1 MAKCKMKRIEIAA
14 LLSDSK
20 KIVERLQ
27 RRGVVEICDNTDE
40 ELVRL
45 NTQAMIGVFEKNLNL
60 AEQAKEIMARYVPV
74 KTGLFDSLRGRRE
87 LTTEAFG
94 KQVEQAERMLK
105 KCYDIVSLEK
115 QIHDASEEMIRQRTQ
130 MDALEPGESWM
141 SPCGRLN
148 APHALLCSS
157 LPGFHSAE
165 ELTAFL
171 REGDNAPTAFE
182 LEVAFRHKRANLH
195 LGDLPGYH
203 CAAGGGGV
211 RAQGFARPS
220 DRERSR
226 RRVHPGQCSCAR
238 ANAKTAVNRAR
249 KEIGRLHWL

>member
-130 MDALEPGESWM
+130 MDALEPWRKLDVSM
-141 SPCGRLN
+141 
-148 APHALLCSS
+148 AAALQAACPAST
-157 LPGFHSAE
+157 P
-165 ELTAFL
+165 L
-171 REGDNAPTAFE
+171 R
-182 LEVAFRHKRANLH
+182 
-195 LGDLPGYH
+195 
-203 CAAGGGGV
+203 
-211 RAQGFARPS
+211 S
-220 DRERSR
+220 SR
-226 RRVHPGQCSCAR
+226 RFYGKGTMLRQHLNWRSLSPQKSKPAFG
-238 ANAKTAVNRAR
+238 
-249 KEIGRLHWL
+249 

>member
-87 LTTEAFG
+87 LTT
-94 KQVEQAERMLK
+94 VL
-105 KCYDIVSLEK
+105 
-115 QIHDASEEMIRQRTQ
+115 
-130 MDALEPGESWM
+130 
-141 SPCGRLN
+141 
-148 APHALLCSS
+148 
-157 LPGFHSAE
+157 
-165 ELTAFL
+165 
-171 REGDNAPTAFE
+171 
-182 LEVAFRHKRANLH
+182 
-195 LGDLPGYH
+195 
-203 CAAGGGGV
+203 
-211 RAQGFARPS
+211 
-220 DRERSR
+220 
-226 RRVHPGQCSCAR
+226 
-238 ANAKTAVNRAR
+238 
-249 KEIGRLHWL
+249 